1 MVSPVERYDLGTP
14 GRLARQL
21 QRRLDGVGTGRAGE
35 LDLVVPAAWLEQV
48 ALDRFQELALGGG
61 VQVEGVGHAVGRQIR
76 DQRIAHARVVVA
88 IVQGAGAGEEV
99 QVFAAIFAADPAALG
114 GIEHQGQVAAVHPH
128 VGLEPSNVS
137 MLFMQT
143 S

>member
-1 MVSPVERYDLGTP
+1 MNRSRSIASE
-14 GRLARQL
+14 
-21 QRRLDGVGTGRAGE
+21 
-35 LDLVVPAAWLEQV
+35 
-48 ALDRFQELALGGG
+48 ELALGGG

-99 QVFAAIFAADPAALG
+99 EVFAAIFAADPAALG

-128 VGLEPSNVS
+128 VGFEPSNVS